1 MVDIRTLARHL
12 GLSPGTVSRALSG
25 RGRVSEQTRER
36 VLALAIELGY
46 EANQSARSL
55 RTGATGM
62 IGFMIDSGSNME
74 ANTDNFFPAVFEGV
88 KIVLARHQLDLM
100 VLPCAADE
108 SSLQFTQRIVRR
120 GVVDGLIIS
129 SVVQGDT
136 RIRFLSEANVPFLAL
151 GRSSPRDAHPWVDLD
166 FEGVASAAVDRFAAA
181 GHRRIAV
188 ALPDSEINLGHVF
201 HESYRQALERNGIAY
216 DERLVLRVPSSEA
229 GGYQL
234 ADMLLAME
242 NPPSAVLLIYELMAV
257 GVYRR
262 LQEAGLVPGKDLS
275 IIGFREWPLARFM
288 TPTLTCFGMSL
299 RDLGIYLAETLLA
312 TMPGFTQYGGRPQG
326 YLWPMHLVP
335 GGSDGGRAG

>member
-25 RGRVSEQTRER
+25 RGRVSAQTRER

-88 KIVLARHQLDLM
+88 KIVLARHELDLM

-136 RIRFLSEANVPFLAL
+136 RIGFLSEA
-151 GRSSPRDAHPWVDLD
+151 
-166 FEGVASAAVDRFAAA
+166 
-181 GHRRIAV
+181 
-188 ALPDSEINLGHVF
+188 
-201 HESYRQALERNGIAY
+201 
-216 DERLVLRVPSSEA
+216 
-229 GGYQL
+229 
-234 ADMLLAME
+234 
-242 NPPSAVLLIYELMAV
+242 
-257 GVYRR
+257 
-262 LQEAGLVPGKDLS
+262 
-275 IIGFREWPLARFM
+275 
-288 TPTLTCFGMSL
+288 
-299 RDLGIYLAETLLA
+299 
-312 TMPGFTQYGGRPQG
+312 
-326 YLWPMHLVP
+326 
-335 GGSDGGRAG
+335 